1 MSKKLQ
7 NKTLIELKDLC
18 RDLKIKGY
26 SKLNKDEII
35 KLLKRKNKKGGSID
49 DPIINVYIYKVLDTE
64 AIDNFNINKA
74 RTKQKFSKFYP
85 TKNEELG
92 IIYPNSY
99 INNRV
104 SLEIEKKFN
113 RNSFIN
119 DEKYYSNDPLTSVQS
134 GGTDTNMKNYY
145 NFYLSKL
152 TKVKNFQNSGIKFY
166 NNQREM
172 DVILTISKA
181 TKKLK
186 DYIVSKNNTE
196 KNISLKIEGAYI
208 FNINIAQDEKI
219 IIVGDLHGS
228 YHSFI
233 RIFTRLHILGVIDF
247 NNFIINEGYI
257 LIFLGDI
264 ADRGQYAVEIY
275 YILSKFIIA
284 NNSNEKLKIILN
296 RGNHE
301 DPKQW
306 ERETYSFTKEL
317 ISKFDKHYIFY
328 EKMIDFLGNC
338 PSAIVLNYSGRK
350 YWLCHGGFPIGIN
363 ETSITFKI
371 PNESVCFYP
380 RDINNIPFQ
389 IRWCDFYNDPSTNH
403 TGTGNLGRPQIGL
416 DKLKRFLYHNKIN
429 FIIRGHNDNYDNTF
443 ILSENSNP
451 RNSGLPQFVLGLNS
465 ENLQSLNAP
474 KKNIMNTSAKIIYPE
489 IIYENQYVQQLK
501 QTDGPVC
508 RIKTN
513 NWTIL
518 KSMNIISN
526 VSLLTNNNSKLTET
540 IYPVLTISTNSD
552 LLRTLNNDS
561 FIVLN
566 FSDGEDFNKIHPENI
581 KRFFTTINNKFNEN
595 NKENSTI
602 HTDIPGSVP
611 GNNLIPTWVNVP
623 NNNNLY
629 PNTWRTAR
637 P

>member
-1 MSKKLQ
+1 
-7 NKTLIELKDLC
+7 
-18 RDLKIKGY
+18 
-26 SKLNKDEII
+26 
-35 KLLKRKNKKGGSID
+35 
-49 DPIINVYIYKVLDTE
+49 
-64 AIDNFNINKA
+64 
-74 RTKQKFSKFYP
+74 
-85 TKNEELG
+85 
-92 IIYPNSY
+92 
-99 INNRV
+99 
-104 SLEIEKKFN
+104 
-113 RNSFIN
+113 
-119 DEKYYSNDPLTSVQS
+119 
-134 GGTDTNMKNYY
+134 
-145 NFYLSKL
+145 
-152 TKVKNFQNSGIKFY
+152 
-166 NNQREM
+166 M
-172 DVILTISKA
+172 DIILTISKA

-186 DYIVSKNNTE
+186 DYIVFKNNTE
-196 KNISLKIEGAYI
+196 KHRSLKDKIEGAYI
-208 FNINIAQDEKI
+208 FNINVVQNEKI
-219 IIVGDLHGS
+219 IIIGDLHGS

-233 RIFTRLHILGVIDF
+233 RIFTRLHILGVINF
-247 NNFIINEGYI
+247 NKFIINEGYI

-275 YILSKFIIA
+275 YILSKFIMT

-317 ISKFDKHYIFY
+317 ISKFDKYYIFY

-338 PSAIVLNYSGRK
+338 PSAIVLNYSKRK
-350 YWLCHGGFPIGIN
+350 YWLCHGGFPIGN
-363 ETSITFKI
+363 DEKSQTFKI
-371 PNESVCFYP
+371 SNDSVCFYP
-380 RDINNIPFQ
+380 RHIDNIPFQ
-389 IRWCDFYNDPSTNH
+389 IRWCDFYNDPDTNH

-429 FIIRGHNDNYDNTF
+429 FIIRGHNDNYDNAF

-451 RNSGLPQFVLGLNS
+451 RKSVLPKFVLGLNS

-474 KKNIMNTSAKIIYPE
+474 KKNIINTSAKIIYPE

-513 NWTIL
+513 NWTML

-526 VSLLTNNNSKLTET
+526 VSLLTNNDPELTET

-566 FSDGEDFNKIHPENI
+566 FSDGEDFNEIKLKNI
-581 KRFFTTINNKFNEN
+581 KRYFRTINTEFNEFNQNNEN
-595 NKENSTI
+595 NETYNHAIYHSV
-602 HTDIPGSVP
+602 IPGSVTR
-611 GNNLIPTWVNVP
+611 NNEV
-623 NNNNLY
+623 NNNSNTWENIENNNAYY
-629 PNTWRTAR
+629 PNTWRTVR
-637 P
+637 PKNKK